1 MLDFIIDKENCTGCT
16 ACFNACPVNCILMVD
31 DEEGFKYPNSNESC
45 IECGKCESVCP
56 ILNKLEKKSTEYKNQ
71 HCVAAISKNN
81 EVWLESTS
89 GGAFTEICNTY
100 GDSETVIFG
109 AKFDGLNIIHSY
121 VIGVEN
127 LDELRKSKY
136 VQSNLGSSFTD
147 VKRFLKED
155 KKVIFSG
162 TPCQIAGL
170 KSYLNK
176 EYLNLLCVDLIC
188 HGVGSPK
195 VFNDS
200 LADLSKTYSSE
211 IIKYDFRYK
220 DRKRN
225 KHFDYATQYHF
236 SSGRKS
242 ILELDNYNKLF
253 LSQLCIRPSCQGNC
267 RYRNKNRLSD
277 ITIADFKGKSRIF
290 PLDKDS
296 RNYSTIVINSEK
308 GESVFKNLH
317 NRMKI
322 LECEMKDIE
331 KYNPLFFKHTQDNYN
346 RDNFFKD
353 YINGISINELTSK
366 YTKKEKRALINKV
379 KKAIP
384 YRFKL
389 IIIRILN
396 K

>member
-16 ACFNACPVNCILMVD
+16 ACFNACPVNCISMID
-31 DEEGFKYPNSNESC
+31 DEEGFKYPHSSEDC
-45 IECGKCESVCP
+45 IECGKCKKVCP
-56 ILNKLEKKSTEYKNQ
+56 VLNKAEEKSLEYKNQ

-81 EVWLESTS
+81 EVWLNSTS

-109 AKFDGLNIIHSY
+109 AKFNGLNIIHSY
-121 VIGVEN
+121 VVGVEN
-127 LDELRKSKY
+127 LYEFRKSKY
-136 VQSNLGSSFTD
+136 IQSDLGNSFSE
-147 VKRFLKED
+147 VRRFLKEN

-176 EYLNLLCVDLIC
+176 EYLNLLCIDLIC
-188 HGVGSPK
+188 HGVGSQK
-195 VFNDS
+195 VFNDC
-200 LADLSKTYSSE
+200 LADLSKTYCSE

-225 KHFDYATQYHF
+225 KHFDYTTQYHLK
-236 SSGRKS
+236 SGKKS

-253 LSQLCIRPSCQGNC
+253 LSQLCIRPSCQERC
-267 RYRNKNRLSD
+267 IYRNKNRLSD
-277 ITIADFKGKSRIF
+277 ITIADFKGKPRIF

-296 RNYSTIVINSEK
+296 RNYSTIVINSKK
-308 GESVFKNLH
+308 GENVFENLH
-317 NRMKI
+317 NRMKM

-331 KYNPLFFKHTQDNYN
+331 KYNPLFFKHTQDNQD
-346 RDNFFKD
+346 RDSFFKD
-353 YINGISINELTSK
+353 YINGKSIDELVSK
-366 YTKKEKRALINKV
+366 YTKKEKKTLLNKV
-379 KKAIP
+379 KRVMP
-384 YRFKL
+384 YSVKLL
-389 IIIRILN
+389 IIRMLN